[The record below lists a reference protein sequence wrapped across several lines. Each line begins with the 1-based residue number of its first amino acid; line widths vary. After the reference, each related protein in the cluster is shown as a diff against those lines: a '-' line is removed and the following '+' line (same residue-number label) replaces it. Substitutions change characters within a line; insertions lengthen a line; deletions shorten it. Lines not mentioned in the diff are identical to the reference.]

1 MVVSLICGFLLIAV
15 ALLGREWFINQER
28 KRLFELYNHLS
39 RDLADQR
46 VHLGQYVQELHVLR
60 QILMDSG
67 TVNEEE
73 LMRLHLQLIQDS
85 SPAPSPVEVSV
96 EAVPTTEPS
105 RSPEPSVL
113 PSEEVSKNRTLH

>member
-39 RDLADQR
+39 RDLTDQR
-46 VHLGQYVQELHVLR
+46 VHLGQYAQELHVLR

-67 TVNEEE
+67 TVSEEE
-73 LMRLHLQLIQDS
+73 LMRLHLQLIQDAN
-85 SPAPSPVEVSV
+85 PAPAPAQPS
-96 EAVPTTEPS
+96 AIAAQIAEPA
-105 RSPEPSVL
+105 RAPEPSVL
-113 PSEEVSKNRTLH
+113 PSDEATKNRTLH